1 MSGSQFSF
9 LEAEFGDQFHAAVR
23 AERYAL
29 TDPGTAVIHA
39 RRALESGVKWVY
51 AHDRALVQPYDSKL
65 NALLNEPAFKEL
77 ANGRVNNVARKI
89 QLAGN
94 RAVHEAKPPSKLE
107 AVEVVSSLFHFCLW
121 LAVTYGRDAKP
132 DPSLTFNPHGLMD
145 HGKAEKASLAER
157 QDLEERLEREA
168 EEAEL
173 ERQKNAELTRTVE
186 QLEAERQALLAEVA
200 AAKKA
205 AEAIPAEAHDWS
217 EFETRKYKIDALL
230 GEAGWR
236 LTDVRDREFE
246 VHGMPSKSGVGKVDY
261 VLWGDDGLP
270 LAVVEAKKAMAS
282 PQAGQQQAQLYAD
295 CLEEQFGQRP
305 VIYYSNGYEHW
316 LWDDSQ
322 GVPRSV
328 QGFRTK
334 DELALMVQRRTTKVA
349 LAGLAI
355 NDDIVE
361 RYYQQRAI
369 RAIGEHFEVAKQR
382 RALVVMATGAGKT
395 RTVVA
400 LTDLLMRANAV
411 KRVLFLADRQ
421 VLVKQAV
428 NAFKTHLPD
437 SAPVN
442 LLTEGD
448 VDGRVY
454 VSTYQTMVGKIDEVR
469 PDGTRR
475 FGVGH
480 FDLVIIDEA
489 HRSVYRK
496 YRGIFDYFD
505 SLLVGLTATPKDEV
519 DKNTYDLFNL
529 ETGVPTD
536 AYSLDDAINDGYLVP
551 PRGVSAQTRFL
562 REGVRYDQLTED
574 ERIEWDE
581 FDWGEDEHGDPLDP
595 PDEVDPHEL
604 NKFLFNTDTVDKV
617 LEQLMTDGIKVA
629 GGDRLGKTIVFAKNQ
644 RHADFIYERFIAN
657 YPQLDNG
664 NFARVITHSVKYSG
678 DLIDDF
684 KIPTRS
690 PHIAISVDMLDTG
703 VDVPECVNLVFF
715 KLVRSKTKFWQMI
728 GRGTR
733 LSPDLFG
740 PGDDKTHFNVFD
752 YCQNLEYFSQEMM
765 AADSA
770 AAPPL
775 NEQIFTARLE
785 LIQTFDGI
793 RAHGD
798 ERAEVAGVLRQA
810 IASMNPDNFLVRPH
824 LELVERFR
832 DGEAWESMS
841 VGDLAELGHRVAKL
855 PTELDPDHED
865 AKRFDVLVLNTQLG
879 VLRGEPYE
887 RQRRKIMTI
896 AGLLEDQQTIPVIA
910 QQLEL
915 IQEIQADEW
924 WEHVSYPMLEG
935 VRRKLRGLVQLIE
948 RSKKGVI
955 YSDFADEAG
964 VSVEIDLPGTGGA
977 VAGNEFVQFRKK
989 AEHFLKENLGERVVA
1004 KVRSGEQ
1011 LTFDDIAELQ
1021 RILVAEGI
1029 GGDETFEEAS
1039 VKAGS
1044 FGRFIRSI
1052 VGLDRSAAK
1061 VVFAQFLDDKR
1072 YSKNQ
1077 ISFVNLII
1085 DELSKQGIVEP
1096 GRIYE
1101 QPFSGLASQGPEQI
1115 FVEADVARLFDLIK
1129 ELNRVAV

>member
-9 LEAEFGDQFHAAVR
+9 LEAEFGEQFEA
-23 AERYAL
+23 AERSEKYAL
-29 TDPGTAVIHA
+29 ADPGTAVIHA

-51 AHDRALVQPYDSKL
+51 AHDRSLVRPYDSTL
-65 NALLNEPAFKEL
+65 NTLLNEPAFKEL
-77 ANGRVNNVARKI
+77 ANGRVNNVAKKI

-94 RAVHEAKPPSKLE
+94 KAVHEAKPPAKLE

-121 LAVTYGRDAKP
+121 LAATYGRDAKP
-132 DPSLTFNPHGLMD
+132 DPGLRFNPHGLMD

-157 QDLEERLEREA
+157 QELEERLEREA
-168 EEAEL
+168 EEAAL
-173 ERQKNAELTRTVE
+173 AKQQNAELAQTVE
-186 QLEAERQALLAEVA
+186 ELEAERQALLAEVA

-217 EFETRKYKIDALL
+217 EYETRKYKIDALL
-230 GEAGWR
+230 GEAGWQ
-236 LTDVRDREFE
+236 LNDVRDREFE
-246 VHGMPSKSGVGKVDY
+246 VHGMPSTSGTGKVDY
-261 VLWGDDGLP
+261 GLWGDDGLP
-270 LAVVEAKKAMAS
+270 LAVVEAKKSMGS
-282 PQAGQQQAQLYAD
+282 PLAGQQQAKLYAD
-295 CLEEQFGQRP
+295 CLEQMTGQRP

-316 LWDDSQ
+316 LWDDIQ
-322 GVPRSV
+322 APPRSV
-328 QGFRTK
+328 QGFHTK

-349 LAGLAI
+349 LAELPVA
-355 NDDIVE
+355 DEIVE

-369 RAIGEHFEVAKQR
+369 RAIGEHFEVDKQR

-400 LTDLLMRANAV
+400 LADLLMRANLV

-421 VLVKQAV
+421 ELVKQAV

-442 LLTEGD
+442 LLTEGN

-469 PDGTRR
+469 TDGTRR

-519 DKNTYDLFNL
+519 DKNTYGLFNL

-536 AYSLDDAINDGYLVP
+536 AYSLEDAIADGYLVP
-551 PRGVSAQTRFL
+551 PRAVSAATKFMR
-562 REGVRYDQLTED
+562 GGIHYKDLTED
-574 ERIEWDE
+574 ERDEWDD
-581 FDWGEDEHGDPLDP
+581 FDWGEDEDGNPLEP
-595 PDEVDPHEL
+595 PDEVSAAEL
-604 NKFLFNTDTVDKV
+604 NKFLFNIDTVDKV
-617 LEQLMTDGIKVA
+617 LEQLMAEGIKVA

-644 RHADFIYERFIAN
+644 RHADFIYARFIAN

-664 NFARVITHSVKYSG
+664 NFARVITHSVKYA
-678 DLIDDF
+678 DRLIEDF
-684 KIPTRS
+684 KAKEKS
-690 PHIAISVDMLDTG
+690 PHIAISVDMMDTG
-703 VDVPECVNLVFF
+703 IDVPECVNLAFF
-715 KLVRSKTKFWQMI
+715 KMVRSKTKFWQML

-733 LSPDLFG
+733 LCPDLFG
-740 PGDDKTHFNVFD
+740 PGDDKTQFNVFD
-752 YCQNLEYFSQEMM
+752 FCQNLEYFSQEMV
-765 AADSA
+765 AADGA

-785 LIQTFDGI
+785 LIQTFDAI
-793 RAHGD
+793 QAHGD
-798 ERAEVAGVLRQA
+798 ERAEVAGVLREA

-841 VGDLAELGHRVAKL
+841 VVDLAALGDRVAKL
-855 PTELDPDHED
+855 PTGLDPEGEE

-879 VLRGEPYE
+879 VLRAEAFE
-887 RQRRKIMTI
+887 RERRRIMVI
-896 AGLLEDQQTIPVIA
+896 AGLLEDQPTIPAIA
-910 QQLEL
+910 QQLAL
-915 IQEIQADEW
+915 IQDVQADEW
-924 WEHVSYPMLEG
+924 WENVSYPMLEE
-935 VRRKLRGLVQLIE
+935 VRRKLRGLVYLIE

-955 YSDFADEAG
+955 YSDFVDELG
-964 VSVEIDLPGTGGA
+964 VSVEVDLPGTGGA

-989 AEHFLKENLGERVVA
+989 AEHFLKENLGEGVVA
-1004 KVRSGEQ
+1004 KVRSGQ
-1011 LTFDDIAELQ
+1011 PLSDADIAELQ
-1021 RILVAEGI
+1021 RILVAAGI
-1029 GGDETFEEAS
+1029 GDDETFEEAS
-1039 VKAGS
+1039 EKAGS

-1052 VGLDRSAAK
+1052 VGLDRAAAK
-1061 VVFAQFLDDKR
+1061 GVFAEFLDDKR
-1072 YSKNQ
+1072 YAKNQ
-1077 ISFVNLII
+1077 IEFVNLII
-1085 DELSKQGIVEP
+1085 DELADRGVIDAARV
-1096 GRIYE
+1096 YE
-1101 QPFSGLASQGPEQI
+1101 TPYDMLAPMGPEKI
-1115 FVEADVARLFDLIK
+1115 FVEADVDRIFELIDG
-1129 ELNRVAV
+1129 LTQG